1 MNVVILL
8 KLSNSIVYTALATVA
23 HSKYPGKDNLPG
35 INHVASASEGADH
48 NSYCVIFSGM

>member
-8 KLSNSIVYTALATVA
+8 MLSNSIVYSALATVA
-23 HSKYPGKDNLPG
+23 CSEYPGKDPLPG

>member
-8 KLSNSIVYTALATVA
+8 MLSNSIVYSALAIVA
-23 HSKYPGKDNLPG
+23 RSEYPGKDNLPG